1 VVFVGLSYS
10 ALFNPVLLEEP
21 SFFDFLW
28 IFFLFKLFR
37 RSFFWILLLIF
48 FFLLSFIRR
57 RNNCLGSFWGSFF
70 VLGLSIVQFLLKF
83 ANISEQGLHGTIY
96 LCLFLLFFFFSWILE
111 SCLLILTLRYAVFL
125 LGFCSLFLLRGF
137 GLVYLF
143 ERWQHSSFSSTR
155 TFFESHLKFSSPHM
169 LQPNCRGN
177 DWSES

>member
-1 VVFVGLSYS
+1 LNL
-10 ALFNPVLLEEP
+10 AL
-21 SFFDFLW
+21 D
-28 IFFLFKLFR
+28 
-37 RSFFWILLLIF
+37 F
-48 FFLLSFIRR
+48 FFFCLLSEGETIVLEVLR
-57 RNNCLGSFWGSFF
+57 LVF

-177 DWSES
+177 D